1 MKMVYEKGHEYYD
14 FGRSEPENKGL
25 RLFKNQWATAETGAS
40 TLTAGSL
47 KRKVTALFTRAVP
60 EPVRRTSGKVEVI
73 TKPGVL
79 IIRGNWQSLAILR
92 SLARHHV
99 PTCIVDWYQPCI
111 SRFSRYASRFF
122 ACPPVRNEIAFLNFL
137 RDLAVRQDI
146 RGWLIYPDDDNTM
159 TFVAR
164 HKKELEE
171 YYRVPVPSWEVVQ
184 LACDKRLTYQLAGR
198 VGIPTPKTYYP
209 RNVEE
214 LELLDVEF
222 PSIIKPAIRDNFVQK
237 IGVKAVRVESRAHL
251 IQEFTKVA
259 AKIDSSEIMIQ
270 EFIPNVG
277 NNLYSFGSLYRNGQ
291 VLGKVIA
298 RRVRQHPPDFGQNTT
313 YAETVYVPELEEM
326 ATKLLRAMGYHGV
339 SEVEF
344 MWNPRDSKYNLI
356 EMNARFW
363 AWHSLAIAAGVDL
376 PYLLYLD
383 VLGNKVHVDGFKKG
397 VKWFHLK
404 TDLYLSAGQIA
415 RGRLKLGNYFSS
427 WKGKKTFAT
436 FSWSDPLPFL
446 CEVVNAAVFFLI
458 KLLKKLLTV
467 GRRR

>member
-1 MKMVYEKGHEYYD
+1 MAYEKGHKYFD

-25 RLFKNQWATAETGAS
+25 RLFKNQWATVKTGAS

-47 KRKVTALFTRAVP
+47 KRKVNALFTRSVP
-60 EPVRRTSGKVEVI
+60 EPIRRTSGKVEAI

-111 SRFSRYASRFF
+111 SRFSRYTSRFF
-122 ACPPVRNEIAFLNFL
+122 ACPPVSNEMEFLDFI
-137 RDLAVRQDI
+137 RDLAVKQDI

-171 YYRVPVPSWEVVQ
+171 YYRVPGPSWEVVQ

-198 VGIPTPKTYYP
+198 VGIPTPKTFYP

-222 PSIIKPAIRDNFVQK
+222 PVIIKPAIRDNFFQK
-237 IGVKAVRVESRAHL
+237 TGEKAVRAESRAHL
-251 IQEFTKVA
+251 IQEYIKA
-259 AKIDSSEIMIQ
+259 ATKIDSSEIMIQ
-270 EFIPNVG
+270 EVIPNVG
-277 NNLYSFGSLYRNGQ
+277 DNLYSFGSLYRDGQ

-298 RRVRQHPPDFGQNTT
+298 RRARQRPSDFGHNTT
-313 YAETVYVPELEEM
+313 YAETVYIPELEEM
-326 ATKLLRAMGYHGV
+326 ATKLLSAMGYYGV

-383 VLGNKVHVDGFKKG
+383 VLGNKVHADGFKKG

-404 TDLYLSAGQIA
+404 TDLYISIGQIA
-415 RGRLKLGNYFSS
+415 RGRLRLGTYFSS
-427 WKGKKTFAT
+427 WKGKKTFAI

-446 CEVVNAAVFFLI
+446 YDVVNAAYFFI
-458 KLLKKLLTV
+458 KLLGKLLT
-467 GRRR
+467 GRRRR